1 MKNFKKIFALIL
13 IPIAFSCVKDPLED
27 IEDGATWNNERSII
41 NISFENQVGQAE
53 VIRDDE
59 DSGTIIIAI
68 NVDAVPDLSTIT
80 LKNLELSYGAN
91 ASLEQGETLN
101 FENGDQSANI
111 TVTSP
116 TGKTREYTIYVTSF
130 QETILGTY
138 NITDLVVYGGTG
150 PEYGGGAVMPLA
162 SKPWVWPETGGP
174 QAELDNMVTF
184 ELEGIT
190 EEGNTFGKITNSAG
204 EDGMYADFLFVGDP
218 ETDVNHFYRK
228 LPKGEGTWLRNYT
241 TGNVI
246 ITFEDG
252 RTATGNFIGAGTEDL
267 GNGQTKTTTGNALV
281 FNLNGTDDWDSI
293 YSDYDKFVK
302 RPRKYWIDLEK
313 Q

>member
-1 MKNFKKIFALIL
+1 MKNFKKIVALIL
-13 IPIAFSCVKDPLED
+13 VSIAFSCVKNPLEEIQD
-27 IEDGATWNNERSII
+27 DSWNNERSII
-41 NISFENQVGQAE
+41 NISFENQVGKADI
-53 VIRDDE
+53 IRDDE

-68 NVDAVPDLSTIT
+68 NVDEVPDLRAIA
-80 LKNLELSYGAN
+80 LRNIELSYGAK
-91 ASLEQGETLN
+91 ASLEIAETLN
-101 FENGDQSANI
+101 FENGDQSAKI
-111 TVTSP
+111 TVNSP
-116 TGKTREYTIYVTSF
+116 TGKFREYTIYVTSF

-138 NITDLVVYGGTG
+138 SITDLVVYGGTG
-150 PEYGGGAVMPLA
+150 LEYGGGGVIPMI

-174 QAELDNMVTF
+174 QVELDNTVTF

-190 EEGNTFGKITNSAG
+190 EEGNTYGKIINTAG
-204 EDGMYADFLFVGDP
+204 EDEKYADFTFMGDP
-218 ETDVNHFYRK
+218 QTDVNYLYRK

-241 TGNVI
+241 TGNLI

-252 RTATGNFIGAGTEDL
+252 RKATGVFIGAGTEDL

-293 YSDYDKFVK
+293 FTDYDKFVK

-313 Q
+313 L